1 MLLRTPAFMNAAH
14 PTPDPTIHELE
25 SLMLA
30 TPQALRQRVAE
41 HVQRHAPALATDFY
55 QHMLSHPQAAGFLDH
70 DTVKQRLHGSMVR
83 WLESLYAHPHK
94 DLPALLAQQRH
105 VGQVHAR
112 IHLPYH
118 LVARGARQLKWQ
130 LLEQLIA
137 QISEP
142 GALLPTVR
150 YVAQLMDTMLE
161 AMNASYELNTDHVTR
176 SDEAFRQ
183 QALGQNMGAERER
196 QRSNLLEWGQ
206 AVLLAVYRHA
216 PHARLP
222 TIGSSDFGLWIVH
235 KASSIFEGTSEL
247 REILRAMERLD
258 QNLLPQLQDT
268 AQGQPQ
274 WGALLGQLE
283 EEIDAIKFQLSSL
296 FERQLELENGRD
308 ALTRLLNRRFLPSVI
323 SREIQIAHKQRT
335 SFALLLI
342 DIDFF
347 KNINDQH
354 GHDAGDSV
362 LQQIA
367 TLLQN
372 CVRGGDFVF
381 RYGGEELLVLMV
393 EATEPQAQG
402 LAEKIRRRMEGTAFL
417 VGHEHSLSITTSVGV
432 ALFDGHPDYQYLIRR
447 ADEALYRAKNA
458 GRNQVCMA

>member
-1 MLLRTPAFMNAAH
+1 MTDPA
-14 PTPDPTIHELE
+14 PKTDPALHELE
-25 SLMLA
+25 ALLHA
-30 TPQALRQRVAE
+30 TPPALRQLVAE
-41 HVQRHAPALATDFY
+41 QVQRHAPDLATDFY
-55 QHMLSHPQAAGFLDH
+55 EHMLSHPVAAGFLDH
-70 DTVKQRLHGSMVR
+70 NTVKERLHGSMVR

-94 DLPALLAQQRH
+94 DLAALVAQQRH

-118 LVARGARQLKWQ
+118 LVARGARQLKWR
-130 LLEQLIA
+130 LIERLAA
-137 QISEP
+137 QQP
-142 GALLPTVR
+142 APDALLTTVR
-150 YVAQLMDTMLE
+150 YVAQLMDAMLE

-216 PHARLP
+216 AHARLP

-235 KASSIFEGTSEL
+235 KGSSIFEGTSEL
-247 REILRAMERLD
+247 SEILRAMERLD

-274 WGALLGQLE
+274 WTALLGQLE

-323 SREIQIAHKQRT
+323 SREIQIANKQRT

-347 KNINDQH
+347 KNVNDQH

-362 LQQIA
+362 LQQVS

-393 EATEPQAQG
+393 EATEAQALG
-402 LAEKIRRRMEGTAFL
+402 VAEKIRQRMATTPFL
-417 VGHEHSLSITTSVGV
+417 IGHEHSLSITTSVGV

-458 GRNQVCMA
+458 GRNQVCLG